1 MSSAPVSC
9 RAALCSVCCACS
21 CVGQCHPGGT
31 VSHQVVARLLPT
43 SAVWAKDCRCIM
55 HGHLSRRGGNSREK
69 ERGGK
74 EVGMG
79 RRPPSAPWI
88 WYLSVLSGGPLLPRT
103 PCPTW
108 CFSIAP
114 APPAPPS
121 PTTSPPHSPSRSL
134 TPSVNPPAVCDPP
147 QSPQC
152 YQHPGDTQETLSSA
166 SSRGIPAQ
174 HPHGMG
180 SSPIPLRPAAI
191 LCWGETPRLHF
202 FVQL

>member
-103 PCPTW
+103 PSPTW

-134 TPSVNPPAVCDPP
+134 TLSVNPPAVCDPLRAP
-147 QSPQC
+147 SATS
-152 YQHPGDTQETLSSA
+152 TQETPRRHS
-166 SSRGIPAQ
+166 AQ
-174 HPHGMG
+174 HPHGA
-180 SSPIPLRPAAI
+180 SQLSI
-191 LCWGETPRLHF
+191 LTGWDPHPSR
-202 FVQL
+202 